1 MNDADKAKRDELL
14 VRFNDLY
21 NRESRLM
28 SAVRFDRTKADE
40 LAQVMDEVE
49 SLREQI
55 AALSNETG
63 GDEDA

>member
-1 MNDADKAKRDELL
+1 MNDIERARRAELIIK
-14 VRFNDLY
+14 FNDLF

-40 LAQVMDEVE
+40 LAQVSDEVE

-55 AALSNETG
+55 ASLSNESP
-63 GDEDA
+63 DDPDA